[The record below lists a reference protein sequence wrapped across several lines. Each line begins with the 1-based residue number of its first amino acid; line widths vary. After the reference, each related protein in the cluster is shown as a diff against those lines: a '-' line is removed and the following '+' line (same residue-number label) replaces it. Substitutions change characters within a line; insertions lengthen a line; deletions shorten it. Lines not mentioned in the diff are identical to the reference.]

1 MKAPSADER
10 TFFPQLQ
17 LDSGP
22 AAKKAPA
29 PEAHYHGHRDRLRA
43 RYREHGDA
51 VLADYEI
58 LEMLL
63 IPRKDTTPIAKALI
77 DRFKASIRVCTSV
90 FEGSRSQLTFG
101 FRRSARPDNLRR
113 PF

>member
-1 MKAPSADER
+1 MTKRPISPDGDFAPSADER

-17 LDSGP
+17 LDNSP

-43 RYREHGDA
+43 RYRESGDA
-51 VLADYEI
+51 ALADYEI

-63 IPRKDTTPIAKALI
+63 FRLIARSPVSSAPR
-77 DRFKASIRVCTSV
+77 
-90 FEGSRSQLTFG
+90 SRCC
-101 FRRSARPDNLRR
+101 RR
-113 PF
+113 